1 MSVLF
6 KKLYICNIFVFV
18 SMFIN
23 KLLNKEILSRILNK
37 QTNKTNE
44 TNETNPHGSCSYDAL
59 PFRLLFLH

>member
-1 MSVLF
+1 
-6 KKLYICNIFVFV
+6 
-18 SMFIN
+18 MFIN